1 MRTAT
6 ISFLIVLP
14 LVLLGLQVGYSRAQ
28 ADAAAEVLADAGV
41 DLQPVTATT
50 SRTTPSKPV
59 LVDPVDNP
67 TLFAKDAVAAFRAG
81 RWAFLIVLGLFGLAR
96 GLLFVATRYSVTW
109 LKRATPSLVAVSA
122 ALASVGA
129 SISAGAGVDV
139 WATVGALLMAV
150 ALYLSPAPVAKVS

>member
-14 LVLLGLQVGYSRAQ
+14 LVLLGLQVGFSRAQ
-28 ADAAAEVLADAGV
+28 ADAAAEVMADAGV
-41 DLQPVTATT
+41 DLQPVTATAK
-50 SRTTPSKPV
+50 PAPPV

-67 TLFAKDAVAAFRAG
+67 TGYASDALTAFRAG

-150 ALYLSPAPVAKVS
+150 ALYLSPAPVAKVP